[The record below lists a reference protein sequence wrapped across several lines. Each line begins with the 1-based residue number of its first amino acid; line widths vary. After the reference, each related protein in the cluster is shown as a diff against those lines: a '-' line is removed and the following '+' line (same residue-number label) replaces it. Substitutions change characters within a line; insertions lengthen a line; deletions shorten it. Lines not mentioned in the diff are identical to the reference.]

1 MKTMLEKVFD
11 DHTKWINTTK
21 RFGCSKEEAEDIVGD
36 MYYII
41 GKMLNKGLDIS
52 YGDSVNYFYIYR
64 TLKTSFLQLKNRQTK
79 ENAISLDNDFDVYLE
94 SSEPIDFDIANNKVL
109 DALDKM
115 HWYDKKIYNL
125 IQYEYSI
132 TKLHKKTGISY
143 HSLYNTYR
151 KVKQQLKELL

>member
-1 MKTMLEKVFD
+1 MLEKVFD

>member
-1 MKTMLEKVFD
+1 MKTMLEKVFE

-36 MYYII
+36 MYCII

-79 ENAISLDNDFDVYLE
+79 ENTISLDNDFDVYLE
-94 SSEPIDFDIANNKVL
+94 SSEPIDFDIANNKIL